1 MASVLSRIEDGKLYL
16 GLIGRIDTSN
26 AETVEQEI
34 NRIRKNN
41 SDLECIVDAENLEF
55 ISSAGLRVIL
65 RLRKELNELKI
76 INVSTS
82 VYEIFDMTGFTD
94 MLKVEKA
101 FRRISIDGCELIA
114 KGGNG
119 SVYRYDKETIVKTY
133 HNGASLDEI
142 RQEKE
147 LCRKVFVKG
156 INTAIPYDVVKIGDS
171 YGSVAEMLSAKSI
184 AKILKADPENLD
196 KKLDECMDVYT
207 DLLKKIHSTPIMP
220 GEMPSMKEVA
230 LNWIEFLEPHLPTD
244 QWSKLMS
251 MMKNISEPEFM
262 IHGDYH
268 INNVMIQ
275 DDEPLLIDMDT
286 VSYGHPIFEFAAI
299 YLGYVGYCE
308 CNPEGV
314 LDFYGLDYET
324 TTKMWKVFMN
334 KYFNGDK
341 DKIQDVELK
350 AKIIGYARMLRR
362 TIRRIGEDTEEGK
375 MKIAACKNH
384 LAELLPL
391 VEKLDY

>member
-1 MASVLSRIEDGKLYL
+1 MASVINRIEDGKLYL
-16 GLIGRIDTSN
+16 SLIGRIDTSN
-26 AETVEQEI
+26 AESVEQDI
-34 NRIRKNN
+34 NRVRKNYT
-41 SDLECIVDAENLEF
+41 DLECIIDAENLEF
-55 ISSAGLRVIL
+55 ISSAGLRIIL

-76 INVSTS
+76 INVSS
-82 VYEIFDMTGFTD
+82 SIYEIFDMTGFTD

-101 FRRISIDGCELIA
+101 FRRLSIDGCELIA

-184 AKILKADPENLD
+184 AKILRDDIE
-196 KKLDECMDVYT
+196 KLDECMDIYS
-207 DLLKKIHSTPIMP
+207 DLLKKIHSTPVMP

-230 LNWIEFLEPHLPTD
+230 LNWIQFLQPHLPED
-244 QWSKLMS
+244 QWTKLMT
-251 MMKNISEPEFM
+251 MVKNISEPEFM

-275 DDEPLLIDMDT
+275 DNEPLLIDMDT
-286 VSYGHPIFEFAAI
+286 VAYGHPIFEFAAI

-314 LDFYGLDYET
+314 LDFYGLNYET
-324 TTKMWKVFMN
+324 TTKIWKLVLE
-334 KYFNGDK
+334 KYFNDDK
-341 DKIQDVELK
+341 EKIQEVETK

-362 TIRRIGEDTEEGK
+362 TIRRIGEDTDEGK
-375 MKIAACKNH
+375 MKIASCKNH
-384 LAELLPL
+384 LTELLPL
-391 VEKLDY
+391 VDKLDY